1 MEEHLEDIVIG
12 HRVAADKAVDR
23 TEVADHMAVEDTAA
37 VVDRKVVAGTV
48 AGHLRTGVVDM
59 APCLPRDHSTPSE
72 NSLSN

>member
-1 MEEHLEDIVIG
+1 
-12 HRVAADKAVDR
+12 
-23 TEVADHMAVEDTAA
+23 MAVEDTVA

-72 NSLSN
+72 NRLSS